1 MDTFWI
7 VPLLHAA
14 SDILSAIHQRFKTAV
29 WKEESKKTTVPAQ
42 HTDID
47 NKLTAATNTGIPL
60 HFCTLVFCAVSNPK
74 HCYEFQSAVLMNVQT
89 QTTQAYKG

>member
-7 VPLLHAA
+7 VPLLHAS

-29 WKEESKKTTVPAQ
+29 WKGESEKTTVPAK

-47 NKLTAATNTGIPL
+47 NKLTAATNKGRWLNCNTSTLL
-60 HFCTLVFCAVSNPK
+60 HACILCDF
-74 HCYEFQSAVLMNVQT
+74 
-89 QTTQAYKG
+89 